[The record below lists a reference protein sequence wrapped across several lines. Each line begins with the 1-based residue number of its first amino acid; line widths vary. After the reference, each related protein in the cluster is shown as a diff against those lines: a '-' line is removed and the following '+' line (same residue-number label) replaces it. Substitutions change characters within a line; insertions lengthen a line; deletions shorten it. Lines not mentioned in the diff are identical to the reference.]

1 MTEIMV
7 YDAKELDQILMCN
20 ICEEKLKDPRI
31 LPCGPSFCNRCIL
44 SESETE
50 TSLTAFGTKTFKC
63 QKCGKK
69 HNIPQDGFPENII
82 LKKVVQLKSSDEI
95 ASRLKEAE
103 DEKESLKKKNE
114 TNVELLE
121 KVLKEYKDLE
131 NANKEALETSNT
143 INTCLVSRL
152 EEEEEAKK
160 EAQAL
165 LNEVIENKNVDSETL
180 RFRGEAVKKNSS
192 PECLI
197 S

>member
-1 MTEIMV
+1 MTENV
-7 YDAKELDQILMCN
+7 FYDAKELENMLMCN

-63 QKCGKK
+63 QKCDKK
-69 HNIPQDGFPENII
+69 HNIPLDGFPENTI
-82 LKKVVQLKSSDEI
+82 LKKIVQLKSSDAI

-103 DEKESLKKKNE
+103 DEIESLKKKNE
-114 TNVELLE
+114 KNVEFIE
-121 KVLKEYKDLE
+121 KDLKKYKDLE
-131 NANKEALETSNT
+131 DAHKEALETSNT

-152 EEEEEAKK
+152 EEEEEAKND
-160 EAQAL
+160 AQTL
-165 LNEVIENKNVDSETL
+165 LNDVIETRNFASETL
-180 RFRGEAVKKNSS
+180 RFREEAAKKNSS